1 MYPMLEQRSYTQ
13 LYVYRI
19 QSFSDTTL
27 PQTSFSL
34 TVTQCWS
41 LLKKSIRQGLLK
53 CIPLLPGGEECY
65 QFTFRALLQ
74 AFSKDYIL
82 C

>member
-1 MYPMLEQRSYTQ
+1 MYPMHGQRSYTR

-19 QSFSDTTL
+19 QSFFDTT
-27 PQTSFSL
+27 L
-34 TVTQCWS
+34 TVTQSWS

-53 CIPLLPGGEECY
+53 CIPLLPFCGDEECY
-65 QFTFRALLQ
+65 HFTFRALLQ

-82 C
+82 R